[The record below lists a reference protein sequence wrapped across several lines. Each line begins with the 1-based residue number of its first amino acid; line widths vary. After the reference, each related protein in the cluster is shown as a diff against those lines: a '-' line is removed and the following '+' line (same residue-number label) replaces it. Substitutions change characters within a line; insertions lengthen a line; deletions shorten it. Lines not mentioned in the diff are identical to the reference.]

1 MEITQELRD
10 YFAQT
15 EKHQEERRLQQ
26 QMEESRLEDYVE
38 ADHDLYYNLH
48 RCSVET
54 PSHRVWEQRLV
65 EMKRLYGDSASKIQ
79 AFEATLKLSFDTYCD
94 QKQPKYW
101 PVIPFTF

>member
-1 MEITQELRD
+1 MSTG
-10 YFAQT
+10 
-15 EKHQEERRLQQ
+15 LQQ
-26 QMEESRLEDYVE
+26 QMEERRLEDYVE

-48 RCSVET
+48 PRSVEP
-54 PSHRVWEQRLV
+54 PSHRIWERRLV

-79 AFEATLKLSFDTYCD
+79 ALEATLQLSFDTYCD